1 MKLKI
6 LTTAVIIM
14 MTLQTLAQTSDQ
26 PPKTGFEEMKEIIE
40 GNGLRNREDE
50 LKERVND
57 ILTQKNNRQ
66 GELKTENIATMLDS
80 ESFWTDGRVLVVFN
94 PFYEETPPTLCIAP
108 YRNDIAPVYEF
119 PLPKTNGKQPIKQLV
134 NKQCKT
140 LQLVTTGAWKLLI
153 VRDQQGRAEQ
163 VFTKIDDQQAY
174 YQVISFQLR
183 DMHDAYDGHYR
194 NSEGSDVF
202 FGPKDFYEVD
212 TWNTDPGLFVGIPD
226 SKDGYTD
233 LISYGADRVSHGDPS
248 SPNYGKMPGG
258 GGAGAIMGPM
268 VWAVRPSLN
277 GIDAKILHD
286 QPFVTHSPAIK
297 KQETLQ
303 FVESP
308 YGDEVPGQWAFASV
322 RPIGRGMLF
331 RYPKVLLRL
340 MRNEIYARHG
350 HRFASAPDVQRFF
363 DAKPWYKPTNN
374 PTPLSPIE
382 QLNVQI
388 IKAEEATRL
397 GESIDIEAAGRPNG
411 RLLSVRY
418 NYQGMAME
426 MYSQFEFKRD
436 EKGKPQLSCRKFN
449 EEVTWSVDES
459 VFNTAD
465 SIITAYDL
473 LDLES
478 SYALKLPEGERILD
492 GSSWSFGAKYEKR
505 DISSRGRN
513 AWPENREGLHAIH
526 DLLHKTAKKYDTT
539 DK

>member
-1 MKLKI
+1 MKLKTFTPAAI
-6 LTTAVIIM
+6 FMT
-14 MTLQTLAQTSDQ
+14 TLQALAQTSDQ
-26 PPKTGFEEMKEIIE
+26 PPKTGFEEMKEIIV

-50 LKERVND
+50 LKERVTE
-57 ILTQKNNRQ
+57 ILTQKNNRFA
-66 GELKTENIATMLDS
+66 ELKTENIATLLDN

-108 YRNDIAPVYEF
+108 YRNDIVPVYDF

-134 NKQCKT
+134 NKQHKT
-140 LQLVTTGAWKLLI
+140 LQLVTTGTWKLLI
-153 VRDQQGRAEQ
+153 IRDQQGRPEQ
-163 VFTKIDDQQAY
+163 VFTKINDQQAY
-174 YQVISFQLR
+174 NQITTFQLQ
-183 DMHDAYDGHYR
+183 DMHDVYDGRYR

-212 TWNTDPGLFVGIPD
+212 TWNTDPGLFGGIPD
-226 SKDGYTD
+226 SEDGYTD
-233 LISYGADRVSHGDPS
+233 IISYGDGRVSHGDPS

-268 VWAVRPSLN
+268 VWAIRPSLN
-277 GIDAKILHD
+277 GIDAKILQD

-308 YGDEVPGQWAFASV
+308 YGEDVPGQWAFASV

-350 HRFASAPDVQRFF
+350 HRFTSAADVQRFF

-388 IKAEEATRL
+388 IKAEEATRKN
-397 GESIDIEAAGRPNG
+397 ESTDIEAAGKPYG
-411 RLLSVRY
+411 RLLNVSY

-426 MYSQFEFKRD
+426 MYSQFELSRD

-449 EEVTWSVDES
+449 EEVTWPVDES
-459 VFNTAD
+459 VFTAAD
-465 SIITAYDL
+465 SIITAADL

-505 DISSRGRN
+505 DVSSRGRN
-513 AWPENREGLHAIH
+513 AWPISSKGLHAIH
-526 DLLHKTAKKYDTT
+526 DLLNKTAQQHDN